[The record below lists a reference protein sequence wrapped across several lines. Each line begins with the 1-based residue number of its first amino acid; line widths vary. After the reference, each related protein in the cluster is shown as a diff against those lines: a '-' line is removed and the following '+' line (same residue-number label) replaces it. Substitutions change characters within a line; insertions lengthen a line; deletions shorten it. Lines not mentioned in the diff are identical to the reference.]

1 MDALSRYKNELSA
14 AAIVLFFF
22 FLVIG
27 IISGGSGK
35 LTELKKKEDK
45 LSVNKARL
53 EDLQRLDN
61 EIQDIRTSSFLKD
74 LRIIEDRARSLG
86 IDVRYLRPA
95 QRERDL
101 YQEVIIDLGV
111 VASSYQ
117 SLVIFMRSMEEENII
132 IERLEVN
139 ERNEAKIMLR
149 GLIAK

>member
-1 MDALSRYKNELSA
+1 MNVFLRYKNELSA

-27 IISGGSGK
+27 IISGSSGQ
-35 LTELKKKEDK
+35 LAELKKKENK
-45 LSVNKARL
+45 LSVSKARL

-61 EIQDIRTSSFLKD
+61 QLKDIKTSSFLKD
-74 LRIIEDRARSLG
+74 LRIVEERARGLG
-86 IDVRYLRPA
+86 VDIRYLRPT

-111 VASSYQ
+111 VAGSYK
-117 SLVIFMRSMEEENII
+117 SLVRFMSLIEEDNII
-132 IERLEVN
+132 IESLELN